1 MAFKHVIKLGRF
13 QVHTLTSGQTK
24 TGKDNNENNSVTV
37 VTLLGYGSLAT
48 GMKCTSVFKNKI
60 KYKIINT
67 Q

>member
-1 MAFKHVIKLGRF
+1 MFILWL
-13 QVHTLTSGQTK
+13 QVQTK

-48 GMKCTSVFKNKI
+48 SMKCTSVFKNKI